1 MKGGVGSS
9 FDSQTPGAA
18 GDRPA
23 PRRLSVCA
31 SARESPAV
39 PSELEARGV
48 RAVGP
53 VRGRALESTLWG
65 ARLPG
70 APDPRCLFGPLK
82 LEPSETPWAVCHP
95 CRRITDSRRHSSQKS
110 FPEVGDTCSEQ
121 KRAIVQPARPGP
133 PSAGIHITWTLLQT
147 VPNFSNNNGPPKI
160 RVFYNPLPNHHLT
173 KPQRL
178 T

>member
-1 MKGGVGSS
+1 MIHRPRAQPETARHRGVCLSARLLAS
-9 FDSQTPGAA
+9 P
-18 GDRPA
+18 
-23 PRRLSVCA
+23 RLSPVN
-31 SARESPAV
+31 SK
-39 PSELEARGV
+39 
-48 RAVGP
+48 RAGC
-53 VRGRALESTLWG
+53 
-65 ARLPG
+65 ARLDQCEGAPWRARSGGPGSQG

-82 LEPSETPWAVCHP
+82 LEPSETPWAVCNP

-133 PSAGIHITWTLLQT
+133 PSAGIHITSTLLQT
-147 VPNFSNNNGPPKI
+147 VPNFSNYNGPPKI